1 MVIEMHTYETIP
13 GMRSRFLEILHS
25 KAIPAHKEI
34 GMKVFGPFDSVEDP
48 DMFFLDAR
56 LY

>member
-25 KAIPAHKEI
+25 KAYSGAQRNRDESIR
-34 GMKVFGPFDSVEDP
+34 S
-48 DMFFLDAR
+48 L
-56 LY
+56 

>member
-56 LY
+56 LS